1 MKRFDAGLSSL
12 DQWYTSRMAKK
23 ATNKKK
29 HSKSQKSAAKKVRP
43 VKKSLAKKKSKLKPK
58 PRATKTTRR
67 KTARSIQKQPRGKSQ
82 AVDSVV
88 FAPAGL
94 GARAG
99 GQSGDLQGLSNAEGA
114 DSESVDE
121 LLEEGNAFEAEVVK
135 GVQDAGDD
143 AGEVRTHEVPQD
155 DVPREYDD
163 KD

>member
-1 MKRFDAGLSSL
+1 
-12 DQWYTSRMAKK
+12 MAKK
-23 ATNKKK
+23 TITKKK
-29 HSKSQKSAAKKVRP
+29 HSKSKKSAAKKTRP

-58 PRATKTTRR
+58 ARATKTTRR
-67 KTARSIQKQPRGKSQ
+67 KTARSVQKQPRGKSQ

-94 GARAG
+94 GASAG

-143 AGEVRTHEVPQD
+143 DAGEVRTHEVPQD